1 MDTGFMSRVTITVAL
16 AAVALPSALAVDF
29 VQAAPKQAKVMVD
42 NDKVRV
48 LHVKFSKGD
57 KIPMHSHPDLVVY
70 SIKSGKIRFTTED
83 GKVREI
89 VPKQGEA
96 IFRPAVTHA
105 HEHLE
110 GDEAIVVELK
120 K

>member
-1 MDTGFMSRVTITVAL
+1 MKTNNMALGMIAL
-16 AAVALPSALAVDF
+16 ALAGLTSLPAGAVDF
-29 VQAAPKQAKVMVD
+29 VQAAPRQAKVMVE

-48 LHVKFSKGD
+48 LHVTFSKGD

-70 SIKSGKIRFTTED
+70 SLKSGKIRFTTQD
-83 GKVREI
+83 GKVTEI

-96 IFRPAVTHA
+96 VFRPAVTHS

>member
-1 MDTGFMSRVTITVAL
+1 MKTMAIGMVVL
-16 AAVALPSALAVDF
+16 AACTLLPMPASAVDF
-29 VQAAPKQAKVMVD
+29 LQAAPKQAHVMVE

-57 KIPMHSHPDLVVY
+57 KIPLHSHPDLVVY
-70 SIKSGKIRFTTED
+70 SIKSGKIKFTGAD
-83 GKVREI
+83 GKVTE
-89 VPKQGEA
+89 VQPKQGEA
-96 IFRPAVTHA
+96 VFRPAVTHS
-105 HEHLE
+105 HEHLD

>member
-1 MDTGFMSRVTITVAL
+1 MKNRLMAVGTAAL
-16 AAVALPSALAVDF
+16 ALAGVAAMPALAVDF
-29 VQAAPKQAKVMVD
+29 LEAAPKQAKVMVE
-42 NDKVRV
+42 NEKVRV

-70 SIKSGKIRFTTED
+70 SIKSGKIRFTLED
-83 GKVREI
+83 GTVREI
-89 VPKQGEA
+89 APKQGEA
-96 IFRPAVTHA
+96 IFRPAVTHS